1 MSICFD
7 NGFALSEIVGNSVG
21 QGLVH
26 AQSLLVSGDWC
37 RARAGRGSGMRD
49 SQHGGQSERSGEELA
64 ALARTVVAR
73 LAGRAVVPVR
83 QINGDLL
90 RAMVVAIASPDCTA
104 FEALRPEIRRA
115 RLTEADLVD
124 RYFPA
129 VARQLGT
136 DWAEDRSG
144 WVDVSVGMA
153 RLQAMVHQI
162 GRDWSSN
169 ATEMQ
174 ATSCALLV
182 LPDGEQHSFGVQVL
196 AGQLRRQGVSVHL
209 QIGARPEGLRALL
222 KEHHYDCAVISVAC
236 EGGLDFCR
244 RIVASLKAGS
254 NGNLLVA
261 VGGAVLDRP
270 VDVRKLT
277 GADMVAEDP
286 VRVLAAAHQAAG
298 LRLQARSETT
308 TAAAGALNERLDAT

>member
-1 MSICFD
+1 
-7 NGFALSEIVGNSVG
+7 
-21 QGLVH
+21 
-26 AQSLLVSGDWC
+26 
-37 RARAGRGSGMRD
+37 MRD
-49 SQHGGQSERSGEELA
+49 SQHSGQSERSSEELS
-64 ALARTVVAR
+64 ALARTVFAR
-73 LAGRAVVPVR
+73 LVGRSVVPVR
-83 QINGDLL
+83 QINDGLL
-90 RAMVVAIASPDCTA
+90 RDMVVAVASPNPTA
-104 FEALRPEIRRA
+104 FDALRPEIRRA
-115 RLTEADLVD
+115 RLTDADLVD

-136 DWAEDRSG
+136 DWYEDRSG
-144 WVDVSVGMA
+144 WVDVSIGMA
-153 RLQAMVHQI
+153 RLQALVHQI

-169 ATEMQ
+169 STAMQ
-174 ATSCALLV
+174 TTSSALLV

-222 KEHHYDCAVISVAC
+222 KQHRYDCAMISVAC
-236 EGGLDFCR
+236 DDRLDFCR

-254 NGNLLVA
+254 NGAMLVA
-261 VGGAVLDRP
+261 VGGAILERPLDIRA
-270 VDVRKLT
+270 LT

-308 TAAAGALNERLDAT
+308 TAAAAVMNERLDAT